1 MEDPVK
7 RRMEI
12 LAEIAR
18 LGKQQKKSV
27 RVIISTGRRSP
38 KGDVRYDERARRIA
52 GLVLELAGLDKFPR
66 LATRSPVKDKKRE
79 PGTVSGLS
87 QGDKFAPNERRS

>member
-12 LAEIAR
+12 LAEITR
-18 LGKQQKKSV
+18 LGKQQKKTA

-52 GLVLELAGLDKFPR
+52 GLVLELAGLEKFPHTQ
-66 LATRSPVKDKKRE
+66 LAARPKTKRPE
-79 PGTVSGLS
+79 SGIVSGPE
-87 QGDKFAPNERRS
+87 QGEGFSANKRRS

>member
-18 LGKQQKKSV
+18 LGKRQKKTA

-38 KGDVRYDERARRIA
+38 KGDVSYDERARRIA
-52 GLVLELAGLDKFPR
+52 GLVLELVGLEKFPPH
-66 LATRSPVKDKKRE
+66 ATRSPAKNKKA
-79 PGTVSGLS
+79 GT
-87 QGDKFAPNERRS
+87 GDSFRP

>member
-12 LAEIAR
+12 LAEITR
-18 LGKQQKKSV
+18 LGKQQKKSA

-38 KGDVRYDERARRIA
+38 KGEVSYDQRARRIA
-52 GLVLELAGLDKFPR
+52 QLVLELTGLDEYAPSTLNSAK
-66 LATRSPVKDKKRE
+66 KKR
-79 PGTVSGLS
+79 P
-87 QGDKFAPNERRS
+87 ER

>member
-12 LAEIAR
+12 LAEITR
-18 LGKQQKKSV
+18 LGKQQKKTA

-38 KGDVRYDERARRIA
+38 KGEVSYDERARRIA
-52 GLVLELAGLDKFPR
+52 GLVLELVGLGKFPPAR
-66 LATRSPVKDKKRE
+66 NSE
-79 PGTVSGLS
+79 PGQRQKAGTVRVSGLR
-87 QGDKFAPNERRS
+87 GHGERF

>member
-1 MEDPVK
+1 MEMLLALNKDSPNMGIYAK

-18 LGKQQKKSV
+18 LGKQQKKTT

-38 KGDVRYDERARRIA
+38 KGETSYDERARRIA
-52 GLVLELAGLDKFPR
+52 ELVLELAGLDEVSPARSSETR
-66 LATRSPVKDKKRE
+66 LQRKSPKR
-79 PGTVSGLS
+79 
-87 QGDKFAPNERRS
+87 

>member
-18 LGKQQKKSV
+18 LGKQQKKAA
-27 RVIISTGRRSP
+27 RGIMSTGRRSP
-38 KGDVRYDERARRIA
+38 KGEVSYDERARIA
-52 GLVLELAGLDKFPR
+52 ELVLELAGLDEFRPP
-66 LATRSPVKDKKRE
+66 ATLKH
-79 PGTVSGLS
+79 G
-87 QGDKFAPNERRS
+87 

>member
-12 LAEIAR
+12 LAEITR
-18 LGKQQKKSV
+18 LGKQQKKSA

-38 KGDVRYDERARRIA
+38 KGEVSYDQRARRIA
-52 GLVLELAGLDKFPR
+52 QLVSELTGLDEFPPQ
-66 LATRSPVKDKKRE
+66 L
-79 PGTVSGLS
+79 
-87 QGDKFAPNERRS
+87 

>member
-12 LAEIAR
+12 LAEITR
-18 LGKQQKKSV
+18 LGKQQKKSA

-38 KGDVRYDERARRIA
+38 KGEVSYDQRARRIA
-52 GLVLELAGLDKFPR
+52 QLVLELAGLDEFRPP
-66 LATRSPVKDKKRE
+66 ATLKHSKKKKAETVR
-79 PGTVSGLS
+79 VSGLR
-87 QGDKFAPNERRS
+87 GHGERF